1 MTYEECKKNGV
12 CPQCRKRKAIEGYFY
27 CQECLDYKRKSAEEY
42 RRRRGAMPRAGIGEK
57 YIACRLE
64 KFCQYGG
71 GNGTCDY
78 YLDTG
83 IRRVPICGVDSE
95 CTVFAPISDVAE
107 KEANKIISGAYSE
120 ACAGEKAGRKGCPA
134 IKGHEEKALELYKRG
149 MYDTEIGCA
158 LGLSTSQIFEWR
170 KSLRLPA
177 NTRRRSGERT

>member
-1 MTYEECKKNGV
+1 MTYEECKKRGV

-42 RRRRGAMPRAGIGEK
+42 RRRRGATPRAGIGEK

-95 CTVFAPISDVAE
+95 CTVFEPISDVAK
-107 KEANKIISGAYSE
+107 KEANKIISES
-120 ACAGEKAGRKGCPA
+120 
-134 IKGHEEKALELYKRG
+134 
-149 MYDTEIGCA
+149 
-158 LGLSTSQIFEWR
+158 
-170 KSLRLPA
+170 
-177 NTRRRSGERT
+177 